1 VELTRLRRVKL
12 RLAYDEGD
20 MSVSGSRAAADFN
33 LEEFERRLRAAGSLP
48 TGAEDPLLEL
58 ARLVESAKSEPPV
71 RTAAEPTKAA
81 QPGVLE
87 EGILRPALED
97 AEFHEET
104 AASEEAMEAAPAYD
118 DYEVAHHAPM
128 ERPAKG
134 RTFGWTARISALAV
148 AGVAMIGAVLA
159 LKGAVHVPG
168 VPRQAPFIAAAQG
181 PVKVAPPSDEA
192 VTAPN
197 EAGASLSKDNTQPA
211 HVKVVASQEQP
222 VDLNALASTAPSAP
236 ATTAPAAAD
245 ASSVTAV
252 QGTVDTPV
260 VVAAPAPPPAPA
272 AQFPDPKPVRTVS
285 LRPDGTLIPTQV
297 ATTSDSS
304 QAAQAADASQ
314 AESPKPPAKPAPKA
328 TSDAA
333 AAQPSTPR
341 LELPTKLSGKSS
353 PRVAVAKTD
362 TTAPASIAE
371 AANEPLQLAPKPAK
385 TGKGSKAQVAEAEP
399 AAPSTP
405 MQAVDPVPATKS
417 SGWVVQFAAP
427 SSEAQANSEMERLN
441 AKYASALNGS
451 TIGVHK
457 ATAKGGTIY
466 RLRVVDLSKADAAA
480 VCARVKGDGGSCF
493 IAR

>member
-1 VELTRLRRVKL
+1 
-12 RLAYDEGD
+12 
-20 MSVSGSRAAADFN
+20 MS
-33 LEEFERRLRAAGSLP
+33 
-48 TGAEDPLLEL
+48 
-58 ARLVESAKSEPPV
+58 SAKSEPPV
-71 RTAAEPTKAA
+71 RTAAEPTNAA
-81 QPGVLE
+81 QPGSLE
-87 EGILRPALED
+87 EGVLRPALED

-104 AASEEAMEAAPAYD
+104 AASEEAMEAPPYD
-118 DYEVAHHAPM
+118 DYEVADHTPM

-192 VTAPN
+192 VSAPN
-197 EAGASLSKDNTQPA
+197 EAGVSLSKDNTQSA

-222 VDLNALASTAPSAP
+222 VDLNTLASTAPSAP

-245 ASSVTAV
+245 ASSGTAV

-260 VVAAPAPPPAPA
+260 VVAAPAPPPAPPS
-272 AQFPDPKPVRTVS
+272 QFPDPKPVRTVS
-285 LRPDGTLIPTQV
+285 LRPDGTLIPTPV
-297 ATTSDSS
+297 ATSADAS

-314 AESPKPPAKPAPKA
+314 AAPPAEPPKPPAKPAAKA
-328 TSDAA
+328 ASDAA

-353 PRVAVAKTD
+353 ARVAVAKTD
-362 TTAPASIAE
+362 TTAPASVAE
-371 AANEPLQLAPKPAK
+371 AANEPLQLGPKLAR

-405 MQAVDPVPATKS
+405 TQAVDPVPATKS

-427 SSEAQANSEMERLN
+427 NSEAQANSEVEHLN
-441 AKYASALNGS
+441 AKYELALNGS

-457 ATAKGGTIY
+457 ATVKGGTIY

-480 VCARVKGDGGSCF
+480 LCARVKGDGGSCF

>member
-1 VELTRLRRVKL
+1 
-12 RLAYDEGD
+12 
-20 MSVSGSRAAADFN
+20 MSVSGSRAAGDFN
-33 LEEFERRLRAAGSLP
+33 LEEFERRLRAAGSSP
-48 TGAEDPLLEL
+48 AVAEDPLLEL

-71 RTAAEPTKAA
+71 RTVAEPTKAA
-81 QPGVLE
+81 RLGVLE
-87 EGILRPALED
+87 QGTLRPALED

-104 AASEEAMEAAPAYD
+104 AASEEALEAPRPD
-118 DYEVAHHAPM
+118 EYEVADHALM

-134 RTFGWTARISALAV
+134 RAFGWTARISALAV

-168 VPRQAPFIAAAQG
+168 MPRQAPFIAAAQG

-192 VTAPN
+192 VSAPS
-197 EAGASLSKDNTQPA
+197 EAGVSLSKDNTQSA
-211 HVKVVASQEQP
+211 RVKVVASQEQP

-236 ATTAPAAAD
+236 ATTAPVAAD
-245 ASSVTAV
+245 ASGGTAV

-260 VVAAPAPPPAPA
+260 VVAAPAPPPAPPS
-272 AQFPDPKPVRTVS
+272 QFPDPKPVRTVS

-297 ATTSDSS
+297 ATTADAS
-304 QAAQAADASQ
+304 QAAQAADSSQ
-314 AESPKPPAKPAPKA
+314 AAPPAEPPKPPAKLAPKA
-328 TSDAA
+328 ASDAA

-353 PRVAVAKTD
+353 ARVAVAKTD

-371 AANEPLQLAPKPAK
+371 AANEPLQLGPKPTR
-385 TGKGSKAQVAEAEP
+385 TGKGSKVQVAAAEP
-399 AAPSTP
+399 EAPSAPAQT
-405 MQAVDPVPATKS
+405 VDSVPATKS

-427 SSEAQANSEMERLN
+427 SSEAQANSEMDRLN

-457 ATAKGGTIY
+457 ATVKGGTIY

-480 VCARVKGDGGSCF
+480 LCARVKGDGGSCF